1 MKLNKTRLKQLIQEE
16 LQAALSELTDEERRR
31 GEEAHAKKEDMES
44 RAVVARVVK
53 EMDAPGYIVSQLMD
67 LVGAVEDEAKLR
79 ELTGVTVQ
87 DLRKVMALNQK
98 IEDELSPI
106 LTQMQR
112 QVAAN
117 KAGVTP
123 SPYGKTEKRTM

>member
-16 LQAALSELTDEERRR
+16 LQAVLSEETEKEYAERM
-31 GEEAHAKKEDMES
+31 DMES
-44 RAVVARVVK
+44 RALVARVVK
-53 EMDAPGYIVSQLMD
+53 EMDTPGYIVSQLMD